1 MEFKCGDIIELK
13 NKDVYKV
20 EDVITEN
27 EGKGIFLRCS
37 DIRGRIEYI
46 KSSKVEKIINLNAKT
61 GRDKYYLIFLNDKG
75 EIVSA
80 REEECFIPYENDEEF
95 LSAIK
100 ESVAQWKERL
110 KSRNSL
116 NVADVK
122 VYRSYEIFEEIDLT
136 DK

>member
-37 DIRGRIEYI
+37 DILGRIEYI

-80 REEECFIPYENDEEF
+80 REEEF
-95 LSAIK
+95 LSSIK

-110 KSRNSL
+110 KSRNSF